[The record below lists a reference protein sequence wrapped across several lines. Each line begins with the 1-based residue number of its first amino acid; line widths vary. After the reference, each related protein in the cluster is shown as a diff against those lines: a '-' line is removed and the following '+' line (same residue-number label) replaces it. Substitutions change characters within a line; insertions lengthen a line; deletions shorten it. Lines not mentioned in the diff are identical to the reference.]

1 MGDNV
6 AKLMIENKE
15 LKETLEEKVKEADKY
30 LDKYCSLLISH
41 EELEKAK
48 EILEIQ
54 VARLNSQQSKQ
65 HLHSSPLLDSSVLV
79 SPTTSV
85 SKKTTSGQNKTSG
98 KRHRSSGI
106 CESGCGATPCT
117 PETFSK
123 RSRKAVNSSV
133 HPTEDKEEPKFEL
146 EGLPDVVKKGM
157 YSLQSHRAVGVDHVL
172 SLRVAL
178 YSIPSIKTQKFE
190 ISHKNR

>member
-6 AKLMIENKE
+6 AKLMTENKE
-15 LKETLEEKVKEADKY
+15 LKETLEEKIKEADKY

-48 EILEIQ
+48 EMLEIQ
-54 VARLNSQQSKQ
+54 VARLNSKQSTR
-65 HLHSSPLLDSSVLV
+65 HLHSPPLLDSSVSGL
-79 SPTTSV
+79 SPTTL
-85 SKKTTSGQNKTSG
+85 SKKTISGQNKTSG

-106 CESGCGATPCT
+106 CENGCGATPCT

-123 RSRKAVNSSV
+123 RSRKAVSSSV

-146 EGLPDVVKKGM
+146 EGLPDVVKKGT
-157 YSLQSHRAVGVDHVL
+157 YSLQ
-172 SLRVAL
+172 
-178 YSIPSIKTQKFE
+178 T
-190 ISHKNR
+190 